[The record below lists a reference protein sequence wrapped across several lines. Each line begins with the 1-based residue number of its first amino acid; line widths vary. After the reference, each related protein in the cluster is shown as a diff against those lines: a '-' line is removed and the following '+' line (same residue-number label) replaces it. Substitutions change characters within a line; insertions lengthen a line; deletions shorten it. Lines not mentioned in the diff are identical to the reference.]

1 MMKKIAKVQ
10 NIKTPFILTRFIYTF
25 EFSLNF
31 IPYRT
36 TSLFL
41 ITVENMAKNK
51 SKIIE
56 KQRKTL
62 QIVKRHKESELNIT
76 EYEGQDEEQLRAKIK
91 ELKHSAWTVHT
102 NSSYEVILKM
112 VWNGILY
119 IYNSITNLIFRQ
131 K

>member
-1 MMKKIAKVQ
+1 MKKFVKLQKIE
-10 NIKTPFILTRFIYTF
+10 NSFIYTF

-51 SKIIE
+51 SKVLE

-62 QIVKRHKESELNIT
+62 QIVKKHKESEVSNI
-76 EYEGQDEEQLRAKIK
+76 EYEDQDEEQLRAKIK

-119 IYNSITNLIFRQ
+119 IYNLITNLIFRP

>member
-1 MMKKIAKVQ
+1 
-10 NIKTPFILTRFIYTF
+10 
-25 EFSLNF
+25 
-31 IPYRT
+31 
-36 TSLFL
+36 
-41 ITVENMAKNK
+41 MAKNK

-102 NSSYEVILKM
+102 NSSYEVIFKM

-119 IYNSITNLIFRQ
+119 IYNSITNLIFRP